1 MSPAESSPD
10 PADDLQVTTPGVL
23 VTVGG
28 LALAAAGI
36 LQAAAGF
43 QLVTMVITA
52 HWWSDAWMWIVF
64 LSALPLVP
72 VGFGFT
78 TARGWAIFPALPLVA
93 FAGFMSFT
101 WVVYTVIN
109 GGFTLATVAA
119 AGFCFMAFVLA
130 AVSLP
135 RAVKVRKARKA
146 LLQGL

>member
-1 MSPAESSPD
+1 MSPADPASSPD
-10 PADDLQVTTPGVL
+10 ADLQVTTPGIL

-28 LALAAAGI
+28 LAIAAAGI

-52 HWWSDAWMWIVF
+52 YWWSDVWMWLVF

-93 FAGFMSFT
+93 GAGFLSFT
-101 WVVYTVIN
+101 WVIYTVIN
-109 GGFTLATVAA
+109 GGFTLATVAS

-130 AVSLP
+130 AASLP
-135 RAVKVRKARKA
+135 RAVKVRRSRKA